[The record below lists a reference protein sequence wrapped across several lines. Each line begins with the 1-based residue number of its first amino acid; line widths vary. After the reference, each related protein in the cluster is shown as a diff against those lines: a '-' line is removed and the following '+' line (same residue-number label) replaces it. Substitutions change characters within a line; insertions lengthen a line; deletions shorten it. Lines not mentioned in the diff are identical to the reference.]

1 MAHYRVCA
9 IVTEELFGDCRD
21 MNEHAAAAQNLG
33 KADPD
38 MVLDISNT
46 MTRMRLM
53 IGRRVIGRMAI
64 AKLAPGL
71 ELSHIDVL
79 DIVRRADM
87 PSTVGSIAEAMRLD
101 PSRGSRVVAEMVG
114 RGLLKR
120 DVCQEDG
127 RRSVIEITPL
137 GSSILAEMHSAKI
150 SIINDVV
157 SDWPADDVEAFARLF
172 DRFIGRFEKRL
183 MPDAV
188 SLTGE
193 TRVCPPRS

>member
-1 MAHYRVCA
+1 
-9 IVTEELFGDCRD
+9 
-21 MNEHAAAAQNLG
+21 MNEHASLSQDCE
-33 KADPD
+33 KTCSDE
-38 MVLDISNT
+38 VLDISHT

-79 DIVRRADM
+79 DIVHRAQG
-87 PSTVGSIAEAMRLD
+87 PATVGAIAEGMRLD

-120 DVCQEDG
+120 DVSQEDG

-137 GSSILAEMHSAKI
+137 GFSILEEMRAAKI
-150 SIINDVV
+150 SIISDVV
-157 SDWPADDVEAFARLF
+157 SDWPEKDVADFARLF
-172 DRFIGRFEKRL
+172 DRFIGRFEQRL
-183 MPDAV
+183 SPDAIALMTAQK
-188 SLTGE
+188 SDGK
-193 TRVCPPRS
+193 

>member
-1 MAHYRVCA
+1 
-9 IVTEELFGDCRD
+9 
-21 MNEHAAAAQNLG
+21 MNEQAAVTQDVG
-33 KADPD
+33 QVDPD
-38 MVLDISNT
+38 MVLDISHT

-79 DIVRRADM
+79 DIIHRADA
-87 PSTVGSIAEAMRLD
+87 PATVGSIADAMRLD

-120 DVCQEDG
+120 DVSQEDG

-137 GSSILAEMHSAKI
+137 GNSILAEMRSAKI
-150 SIINDVV
+150 SIIHEVV
-157 SDWPADDVEAFARLF
+157 DDWPAQDVADFARLF
-172 DRFIGRFEKRL
+172 DRFIGRLERRL
-183 MPDAV
+183 SPDAV
-188 SLTGE
+188 SLSAE
-193 TRVCPPRS
+193 AKPL